1 MVFSATRR
9 EAAVQT
15 AMQTG
20 SAADAGVS
28 SGNREAA
35 RAALNA
41 IGEIQSVTSV
51 GTNFMQYGSA
61 LQSAKIKFD
70 AAMRDYKPRDAAD
83 NEIKQQLEEA
93 LYCYLD
99 ARDAWSEFVDKG
111 DNYGFLDEDNSKV
124 RSMAAQ
130 YGLSASSGQFFRASV
145 IHRIWEKASQTLN
158 AVGERLR

>member
-1 MVFSATRR
+1 VQSALHK
-9 EAAVQT
+9 
-15 AMQTG
+15 G

-70 AAMRDYKPRDAAD
+70 AAMRDFNPRDAGDA
-83 NEIKQQLEEA
+83 EIKRRLEEA
-93 LYCYLD
+93 VYCYVD
-99 ARDAWSEFVDKG
+99 ARDAWSEFIERG
-111 DNYGFLDEDNSKV
+111 SEFGFLDEDNSVVKG
-124 RSMAAQ
+124 MAGQ
-130 YGLSASSGQFFRASV
+130 YGFTPSSGKFYRGEVIQSIWSKASSNL
-145 IHRIWEKASQTLN
+145 K
-158 AVGERLR
+158 AVGERLG